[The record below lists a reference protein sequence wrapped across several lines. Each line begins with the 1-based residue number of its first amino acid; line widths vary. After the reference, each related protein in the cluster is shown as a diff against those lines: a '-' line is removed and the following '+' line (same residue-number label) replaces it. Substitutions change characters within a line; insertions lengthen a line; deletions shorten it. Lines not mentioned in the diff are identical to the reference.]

1 MTSHIDSSTK
11 LNGSRN
17 VRGDTDY
24 HAINMDETSDTSQ
37 LHYPFQ
43 PRNHQMAR
51 LINRSNGRSKVTRTG
66 VKTRYL
72 GYVADGFTT
81 LINSPWWMIIL
92 VFSACYIIAWLLFGG
107 VWVVVAYA
115 DGGFNGTCV
124 VGVNDYSSALLLSI
138 ETQVTIGFGN
148 VHVARD
154 CHWGILILMV
164 QSLIG
169 LFIDSVMLGL
179 IFAKITRP
187 RNRRKTVVFS
197 QQAVIY
203 HKNGQQ
209 YFEVRIADLRQSQI
223 VEAHVRLQL
232 YWYELVDSVEER
244 YEFYQ
249 QDLDCGYDAGTDR
262 VILITPVCVRHC
274 IKESCP
280 LYGLTP
286 SKLSMMDLEIVV
298 ILEGIVEPTGLTAQ
312 ALFSYT
318 SDQILLDRKFAP
330 VVSRRNGKWEVDFSR
345 IDATLPCP
353 PTSLPTNSDA

>member
-1 MTSHIDSSTK
+1 MTSLVDQSTK
-11 LNGSRN
+11 LNGN
-17 VRGDTDY
+17 NRGEMDY

-37 LHYPFQ
+37 LHYPFR
-43 PRNHQMAR
+43 PRNYQMAR

-72 GYVADGFTT
+72 GYIADGFTT
-81 LINSPWWMIIL
+81 LINSPWWLIIL
-92 VFSACYIIAWLLFGG
+92 VFSVCYIVSWLLFGG
-107 VWVVVAYA
+107 MWAAVAYA
-115 DGGFNGTCV
+115 DEGYNGTCV
-124 VGVNDYSSALLLSI
+124 VGVNDFSSALLLSI

-154 CHWGILILMV
+154 CPWGILILMG

-187 RNRRKTVVFS
+187 RNRRKTIIFS
-197 QQAVIY
+197 RQAVIY
-203 HKNGQQ
+203 HENGRQ
-209 YFEVRIADLRQSQI
+209 YLEVRIADLRQSQI

-232 YWYELVDSVEER
+232 YWYELVDPAEER
-244 YEFYQ
+244 YEFHQ
-249 QDLDCGYDAGTDR
+249 QDLDCGYDTGTDR
-262 VILITPVCVRHC
+262 IILITPVRVRHC
-274 IKESCP
+274 IKEGSP

-286 SKLSMMDLEIVV
+286 SALSMLDLEIVV

-318 SDQILLDRKFAP
+318 SDEILIDRKFAP
-330 VVSRRNGKWEVDFSR
+330 VVRRRDRKWEVDFSR

-353 PTSLPTNSDA
+353 PTSLPPNTDP